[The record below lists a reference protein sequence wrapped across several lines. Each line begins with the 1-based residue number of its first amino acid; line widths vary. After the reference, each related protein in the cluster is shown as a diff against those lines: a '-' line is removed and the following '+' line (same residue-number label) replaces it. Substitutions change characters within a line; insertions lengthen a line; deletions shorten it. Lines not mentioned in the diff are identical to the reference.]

1 MQLTD
6 ILKPECIKVPLDAAD
21 KQAAI
26 YELVDLLAQQGRCSD
41 AEALKRAVWQRET
54 TRTTGI
60 GHGLAIP
67 HGKSTCCDRLIMAV
81 GKPARAIDFDSIDKR
96 PVSLVFLLAS
106 PPDLTGPHIQ
116 ALARVSRL
124 MVRDDF
130 RAAMMNAPD
139 AQTIY
144 ELIARQDSVTV

>member
-6 ILKPECIKVPLDAAD
+6 ILKPDCIKVPLEAQN
-21 KQAAI
+21 KQNAI
-26 YELVDLLAQQGRCSD
+26 YELVELLAHRGRCSD

-60 GHGLAIP
+60 GHGVAMP
-67 HGKSTCCDRLIMAV
+67 HGKSPCCDRLIMAV
-81 GKPARAIDFDSIDKR
+81 GRPVTPIDFDSIDKR
-96 PVSLVFLLAS
+96 PVSMVFLLAG
-106 PPDLTGPHIQ
+106 PPDLTGPHIV
-116 ALARVSRL
+116 ALARISRL

-130 RAAMMNAPD
+130 RAEMLNAPD

-144 ELIARQDSVTV
+144 ELIAKQDSVAV